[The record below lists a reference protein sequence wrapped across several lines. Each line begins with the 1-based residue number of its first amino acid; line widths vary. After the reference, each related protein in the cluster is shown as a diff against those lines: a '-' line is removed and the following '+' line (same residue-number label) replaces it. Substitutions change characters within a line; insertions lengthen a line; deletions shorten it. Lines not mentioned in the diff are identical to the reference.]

1 MQSGTTT
8 RENSKG
14 LPQKLNELTY
24 KRETETQT
32 HRVSKESYG
41 YQSVRDG

>member
-1 MQSGTTT
+1 MQSGATT
-8 RENSKG
+8 RENSEG

-32 HRVSKESYG
+32 HRVRKGSYG
-41 YQSVRDG
+41 HQSVRDG